1 MRISIIDV
9 TAERPYQVVVGT
21 GAMEFLPQYLADTRR
36 IAVIH
41 APVMRD
47 SAARLVRGLDA
58 EVLLIEVPEAELAK
72 TGTTLQ
78 RCWDALAAAG
88 FTRTDAIVG
97 LGGGATT
104 DLAGFVA
111 ATWLRGV
118 RYISVPTTV
127 LGMVDA
133 AVGGKTGIN
142 LEAGKNLVGAFY
154 EPYTVL
160 CDLLFLSH
168 LPEAELRSGLAE
180 VVKAGFIADPA
191 ILTIIEDDPAEVLN
205 PRGDV
210 ICSLVKRSIA
220 VKAAVVGA
228 DLRERTSVGRDLGRE
243 LLNYGH
249 TLGHA
254 IEQNENFTWRHGEA
268 VSVGMMFAA
277 ELSRRLGH
285 LDEATAARHRQVL
298 TSLGLPVSYPR
309 GSWPALRSSMNLD
322 KKTRSGGLRFV
333 ILEGLAKGAI
343 LQNPNETD
351 LEAAFATLS
360 EG

>member
-1 MRISIIDV
+1 M
-9 TAERPYQVVVGT
+9 
-21 GAMEFLPQYLADTRR
+21 
-36 IAVIH
+36 
-41 APVMRD
+41 
-47 SAARLVRGLDA
+47 
-58 EVLLIEVPEAELAK
+58 
-72 TGTTLQ
+72 
-78 RCWDALAAAG
+78 
-88 FTRTDAIVG
+88 
-97 LGGGATT
+97 
-104 DLAGFVA
+104 A

-180 VVKAGFIADPA
+180 GVKAGFIADPA

-254 IEQNENFTWRHGEA
+254 IEQNEKFTWRHGEA

-322 KKTRSGGLRFV
+322 KKTRGSSLRFV
-333 ILEGLAKGAI
+333 SLDALARPTILSDPDEALLA
-343 LQNPNETD
+343 ETFAA
-351 LEAAFATLS
+351 LESL
-360 EG
+360 

>member
-9 TAERPYQVVVGT
+9 ITERPYQVVVGT
-21 GAMEFLPQYLADTRR
+21 GAMEFLPQYLAETRR

-41 APVMRD
+41 APVMRE
-47 SAARLVRGLDA
+47 SATRIGAGLDA
-58 EVLLIEVPEAELAK
+58 EVLLIEVPESELAK
-72 TGTTLQ
+72 TGSTLQ
-78 RCWDALAAAG
+78 HCWDELAAAG
-88 FTRTDAIVG
+88 FTRSDAVVG

-118 RYISVPTTV
+118 RYIAVPTTV

-142 LEAGKNLVGAFY
+142 LGAGKNLVGSFY

-160 CDLLFLSH
+160 CDLLFLTH
-168 LPEAELRSGLAE
+168 LPAAELRSGMAE
-180 VVKAGFIADPA
+180 VVKTGFIADPA
-191 ILTIIEDDPAEVLN
+191 ILTIIEDDPAGALD

-210 ICSLVKRSIA
+210 ICSLVKRSVA

-228 DLRERTSVGRDLGRE
+228 DLRERTSMGNDLGRE

-249 TLGHA
+249 TLAHA
-254 IEQNENFTWRHGEA
+254 IEQHENFSWRHGDA
-268 VSVGMMFAA
+268 VSVGMTFAA

-285 LDEATAARHRQVL
+285 LDEATAARHRQL
-298 TSLGLPVSYPR
+298 LDSLGLPTSYPR
-309 GSWPALRSSMNLD
+309 SAWPALREKMNLD
-322 KKTRSGGLRFV
+322 KKTRASGLRFV

-343 LQNPNETD
+343 LLAPNEVE

-360 EG
+360 DR